1 MKLRFLTVI
10 YILMMLNT
18 QTVSAEQRWNPFDIK
33 NRPAHWVD
41 SLRNAHTYQ
50 TDTLKKEAS
59 VFLPESIAEFETDT
73 MTVAES
79 PVLVAETENEN
90 PFEVIRVPRNDTS
103 FEDPLLENVT
113 TRVDKDLLFTI
124 MMILMICLAVL
135 VGLYRS
141 FIVKLYKSI
150 WNDNYLKLLYRSVN
164 EPIRFRFGAF
174 YLLYFLNAGL
184 FIYLSLGLLGK
195 DQWQE
200 GPVLLLACVVIVFL
214 VYGIKHLILF
224 FLGVF
229 FPVAKESFQFNFTIL
244 LYNCL
249 LGLLLVPV
257 NAIMAFAVDEIV
269 IIAAYSG
276 LALSLLF
283 YTLRQFKGLILG
295 VNFLSKNF
303 FHFFIYLCAVE
314 IGPVFILWKLFQS
327 V

>member
-1 MKLRFLTVI
+1 
-10 YILMMLNT
+10 ML
-18 QTVSAEQRWNPFDIK
+18 ADQRWNPFDIK
-33 NRPAHWVD
+33 NRSAHWVD
-41 SLRNAHTYQ
+41 SLRNAHIYKEDTVKKEEPVLSQDTIAIYE
-50 TDTLKKEAS
+50 TDTLVA
-59 VFLPESIAEFETDT
+59 
-73 MTVAES
+73 AES
-79 PVLVAETENEN
+79 SVLVSEKDNEN
-90 PFEVIRVPRNDTS
+90 PFEVIRVPQKDIS

-113 TRVDKDLLFTI
+113 NRVDKDLLFTI

-214 VYGIKHLILF
+214 VYGIKHLILY

-229 FPVAKESFQFNFTIL
+229 FPVSKESFQFNFTIL

>member
-1 MKLRFLTVI
+1 MYLL
-10 YILMMLNT
+10 LLLNT
-18 QTVSAEQRWNPFDIK
+18 QSLLADQRWNPFDIK
-33 NRPAHWVD
+33 NRSAHWVD
-41 SLRNAHTYQ
+41 SLRNAHIYQ
-50 TDTLKKEAS
+50 ADTQKTAQLIIPDETLVTPADDTLAPVEAS
-59 VFLPESIAEFETDT
+59 ILISEN
-73 MTVAES
+73 
-79 PVLVAETENEN
+79 ENEN
-90 PFEVIRVPRNDTS
+90 PFEIIRIPQSDIS
-103 FEDPLLENVT
+103 FQDPLLDNVAD
-113 TRVDKDLLFTI
+113 RVDKDLLFTI
-124 MMILMICLAVL
+124 LMILMICLAVL

-195 DQWQE
+195 NEWQE

-214 VYGIKHLILF
+214 VYGIKHLVLY

-229 FPVAKESFQFNFTIL
+229 FPVSKESFQFNFSIL

-249 LGLLLVPV
+249 LGILLVPV
-257 NAIMAFAVDEIV
+257 NAIMAFAVEEIV

-283 YTLRQFKGLILG
+283 YTLRQLKGLILG